1 AELEPTFVLID
12 ALYLFVPSGGS
23 GDQAN
28 STSAMK
34 PVMQA
39 LDKVAE
45 RSGATVAGVCH
56 DNKAGGGPAGIQVHR
71 KNLQWVTRIL
81 LPTEFDQDPTGGAET
96 NQRLLQLNKLKTG
109 KPTSWRLKLDGPGRW
124 QFEGTS
130 AEHRAASLE
139 KAVLDCVAEEPQ
151 TVVEI
156 RTELRKKEE
165 DHRRR

>member
-1 AELEPTFVLID
+1 ML
-12 ALYLFVPSGGS
+12 
-23 GDQAN
+23 
-28 STSAMK
+28 K
-34 PVMQA
+34 
-39 LDKVAE
+39 
-45 RSGATVAGVCH
+45 
-56 DNKAGGGPAGIQVHR
+56 
-71 KNLQWVTRIL
+71 WVTRIL
-81 LPTEFDQDPTGGAET
+81 LPPEFDQDPTGGVET

-156 RTELRKKEE
+156 RTALRRKEE
-165 DHRRR
+165 DVRRVCVELAHTGRLVKGSRPAGGMSGGGKPAVTYGLPTGPVPAWSKSRERGL